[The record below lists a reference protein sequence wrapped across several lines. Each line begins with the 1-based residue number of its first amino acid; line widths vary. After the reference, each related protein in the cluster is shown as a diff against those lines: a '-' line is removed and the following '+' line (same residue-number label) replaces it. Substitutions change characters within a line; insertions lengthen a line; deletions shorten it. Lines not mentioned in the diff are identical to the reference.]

1 MVGTSNLGSWN
12 GHWWCVQLAISE
24 VGLREEMEKCEDLP
38 SCTQAGLLWFL
49 DQEFPASHGMLWK
62 IPMEHGPFNPY
73 PLLIN
78 GPPPSPPNNKI
89 RNFGNAFFL
98 LGGCFRVAL
107 SVVINYVAWWLIL
120 FEFAGVLMM
129 KLPRYHIMFGHVCLA
144 LAWSTTASITTTLAS
159 TITTL
164 AIAAQRIIYFFSRS
178 TTMATTLTKSL
189 HAPKPSHA
197 KPERLW
203 RWSQLKLWF
212 HHWHNADYTTTIL
225 VTMITT
231 AMTPLRCSIL
241 PLQTNF
247 VVCIIG
253 QGTKASVEGGQ
264 RSQE

>member
-1 MVGTSNLGSWN
+1 M
-12 GHWWCVQLAISE
+12 
-24 VGLREEMEKCEDLP
+24 
-38 SCTQAGLLWFL
+38 
-49 DQEFPASHGMLWK
+49 
-62 IPMEHGPFNPY
+62 
-73 PLLIN
+73 
-78 GPPPSPPNNKI
+78 
-89 RNFGNAFFL
+89 
-98 LGGCFRVAL
+98 AL

-178 TTMATTLTKSL
+178 TTMATTTLTKSL

-212 HHWHNADYTTTIL
+212 HHLTQCWLHDYHPRDDDHNCHDAPSMQHSSPSNQFCRLYYRPRDK
-225 VTMITT
+225 
-231 AMTPLRCSIL
+231 
-241 PLQTNF
+241 
-247 VVCIIG
+247 G
-253 QGTKASVEGGQ
+253 
-264 RSQE
+264 